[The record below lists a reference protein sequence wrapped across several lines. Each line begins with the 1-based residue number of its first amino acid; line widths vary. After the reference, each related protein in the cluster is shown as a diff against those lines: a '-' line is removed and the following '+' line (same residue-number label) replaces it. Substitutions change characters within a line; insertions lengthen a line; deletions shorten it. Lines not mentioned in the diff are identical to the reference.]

1 MTALLQAADQRL
13 STRARGIWSGLL
25 GRSWSQRL
33 GVLGVA
39 AFVLAAVLAPLL
51 TPYDPIALDA
61 RVGLKPPSLEHPFGT
76 DQLGRDLLTR
86 VIYAARI
93 DLQIGLIGVA
103 IPLVIGTVAGLIAG
117 YFGGWTDILISR
129 VIDVV
134 IAFPFLVLVIAIV
147 AMLGPGLIN
156 LYIAVSL
163 VSWVL
168 YARILRGETLALK
181 RREYILA
188 ARGLGY
194 GDGRI
199 MFRHLLPNAVAPAL
213 VFGMSDFVLDVQ
225 LGATLSFFGL
235 GVQAPTPEWGL
246 MIAESRNFILT
257 APWVVIFPGLAII
270 ALSFFVSLVGDAL
283 ADAVRGLDG
292 G

>member
-1 MTALLQAADQRL
+1 
-13 STRARGIWSGLL
+13 
-25 GRSWSQRL
+25 
-33 GVLGVA
+33 V
-39 AFVLAAVLAPLL
+39 
-51 TPYDPIALDA
+51 
-61 RVGLKPPSLEHPFGT
+61 
-76 DQLGRDLLTR
+76 LTR

-93 DLQIGLIGVA
+93 DLQIGLIGVT
-103 IPLVIGTVAGLIAG
+103 IPLIIGTFLGLIAG
-117 YFGGWTDILISR
+117 YVGGWTDTLVSR

-168 YARILRGETLALK
+168 YGRIVRGETLALK
-181 RREYILA
+181 RREYVMA
-188 ARGLGY
+188 AQGLGF
-194 GDGRI
+194 GNGRV
-199 MFRHLLPNAVAPAL
+199 MFRHILPNALAPAL

-270 ALSFFVSLVGDAL
+270 ALSFFVSLIGDAM
-283 ADAVRGLDG
+283 ADAVRAIDRG
-292 G
+292 

>member
-1 MTALLQAADQRL
+1 MIRALSIRTGVAGSQEPGLALRLFGPTWTQR
-13 STRARGIWSGLL
+13 I
-25 GRSWSQRL
+25 
-33 GVLGVA
+33 GVLGFM
-39 AFVLAAVLAPLL
+39 AFVLAAIFAPLL
-51 TPYDPIALDA
+51 TPYDPIKLDA
-61 RVGLKPPSLEHPFGT
+61 SMGLRPPSVAHPFGT
-76 DQLGRDLLTR
+76 DQLGRDVLTR

-93 DLQIGLIGVA
+93 DLQIGLIGVT
-103 IPLVIGTVAGLIAG
+103 IPLVIGAFVGLIAG
-117 YFGGWTDILISR
+117 YVGGWTDTVISR

-163 VSWVL
+163 ASWVL
-168 YARILRGETLALK
+168 YARIVRGETLALK
-181 RREYILA
+181 RREYVVA
-188 ARGLGY
+188 AHGLGF
-194 GDGRI
+194 GNGRV
-199 MFRHLLPNAVAPAL
+199 MFRHVLPNALAPAL

-257 APWVVIFPGLAII
+257 APWVVIFPGLAIV
-270 ALSFFVSLVGDAL
+270 ALSFFVSLIGDAM
-283 ADAVRGLDG
+283 ADAVRAIDRD
-292 G
+292 